1 VADAEKETNMR
12 LRINCDCGVLV
23 LGADEDEL
31 VTNAIAHAKDAH
43 SMTITREQALALAE
57 SA

>member
-1 VADAEKETNMR
+1 MR